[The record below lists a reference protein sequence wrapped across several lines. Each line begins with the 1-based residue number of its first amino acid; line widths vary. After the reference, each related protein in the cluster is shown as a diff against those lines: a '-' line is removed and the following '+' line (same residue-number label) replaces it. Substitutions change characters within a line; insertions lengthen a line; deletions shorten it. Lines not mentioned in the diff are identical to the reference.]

1 MEIYVSGFYNR
12 GQQNEYVE
20 LEAASKCSLE
30 GLMLMRYLY
39 GKDYLPIQSE
49 TRVFLFPDI
58 NLRKGNLV
66 RVYTFHHSGKKKE
79 KEESL
84 AKTVYNFSW
93 NIDSTIWEGK
103 NVEAQVME
111 PGNAMGLA
119 PNDATSDSVIRT
131 DEHRTV
137 LLDSD
142 SLLANL
148 AIGAMDGRVN
158 IIGEDSQAKPLEITG
173 VPAKVKKAIS
183 EGDYYKAYTLMLAE
197 STR

>member
-1 MEIYVSGFYNR
+1 MEIYVSGFFNR

-20 LEAASKCSLE
+20 LEAAAKCSLE
-30 GLMLMRYLY
+30 GMMLMHYHY
-39 GKDYLPIQSE
+39 GKNYLPVQSD

-79 KEESL
+79 KDETL
-84 AKTVYNFSW
+84 GKTVYNFSW
-93 NIDSTIWEGK
+93 NLDRTIWEGT

-111 PGNAMGLA
+111 PSNAMDLA
-119 PNDATSDSVIRT
+119 PNDATSDSVRRT

-158 IIGEDSQAKPLEITG
+158 IISEDGQAKPLEITG
-173 VPAKVKKAIS
+173 VPEKVKKAIS
-183 EGDYYKAYTLMLAE
+183 EGDYYKAYTLILAE
-197 STR
+197 SAR

>member
-66 RVYTFHHSGKKKE
+66 RVYTFHHSRKKKE
-79 KEESL
+79 KDETL
-84 AKTVYNFSW
+84 GKTVYNFSW
-93 NIDSTIWEGK
+93 NLDRTIWEGT

-111 PGNAMGLA
+111 SGNAMDLA
-119 PNDATSDSVIRT
+119 PNDATSDSVRRT
-131 DEHRTV
+131 DVHRTV

-158 IIGEDSQAKPLEITG
+158 IIGEDGQAKPLEITG

-183 EGDYYKAYTLMLAE
+183 EGDYYKAYTLILAE

>member
-39 GKDYLPIQSE
+39 GKDHLPIQSD

-66 RVYTFHHSGKKKE
+66 RVYTFNHGGKKKE
-79 KEESL
+79 KDVSL
-84 AKTVYNFSW
+84 GKTVYNFSW
-93 NIDSTIWEGK
+93 NLDRTIWEGT

-111 PGNAMGLA
+111 PSNAMDLA

-158 IIGEDSQAKPLEITG
+158 IIGEDGQAKPLEITG

-197 STR
+197 SIR

>member
-49 TRVFLFPDI
+49 TRVFLFPEI

-79 KEESL
+79 KDETL
-84 AKTVYNFSW
+84 GKTVYNFSW
-93 NIDSTIWEGK
+93 NLECTIWEGT

-111 PGNAMGLA
+111 PSNAMDLA
-119 PNDATSDSVIRT
+119 PNDATSDPVRRT
-131 DEHRTV
+131 SEHRAA

-142 SLLANL
+142 SLFANL
-148 AIGAMDGRVN
+148 MLGAIDGRVN
-158 IIGEDSQAKPLEITG
+158 VITEDGKTVPVEVSDVPQSVKDAVEAKDLD
-173 VPAKVKKAIS
+173 KAF
-183 EGDYYKAYTLMLAE
+183 ALLLAE
-197 STR
+197 SAR

>member
-49 TRVFLFPDI
+49 TRVFLFPNI

-79 KEESL
+79 KDETL
-84 AKTVYNFSW
+84 GKTVYNFSW
-93 NIDSTIWEGK
+93 NLDCTIWEGT
-103 NVEAQVME
+103 NVEAQIME
-111 PGNAMGLA
+111 SGNAMGLA
-119 PNDATSDSVIRT
+119 PIDATSDSVRRT

-158 IIGEDSQAKPLEITG
+158 IIGEDGQAKPLEITG

-183 EGDYYKAYTLMLAE
+183 EGDYYKAYTLILAE
-197 STR
+197 SAR

>member
-1 MEIYVSGFYNR
+1 MEIYVSGFFNR

-20 LEAASKCSLE
+20 LEAAAKCSLE
-30 GLMLMRYLY
+30 GMMLMHYHY
-39 GKDYLPIQSE
+39 GKNYLPVQSDS
-49 TRVFLFPDI
+49 RVFLFPDI

-79 KEESL
+79 KDETL
-84 AKTVYNFSW
+84 GKTVYNFSW
-93 NIDSTIWEGK
+93 NLDRTIWEGK
-103 NVEAQVME
+103 NVEAQIME
-111 PGNAMGLA
+111 SGNAVGLA
-119 PNDATSDSVIRT
+119 PIDATSDSVRRT

-158 IIGEDSQAKPLEITG
+158 IISEDGQAKPLEITG

-183 EGDYYKAYTLMLAE
+183 EGDYYKAYTLILAE
-197 STR
+197 SAR

>member
-79 KEESL
+79 KDETL
-84 AKTVYNFSW
+84 GKTVYNFSW
-93 NIDSTIWEGK
+93 NLDRTIWEGK

-111 PGNAMGLA
+111 PSNAMDLA
-119 PNDATSDSVIRT
+119 PNDATSDSVRRT
-131 DEHRTV
+131 DEHRIV

-158 IIGEDSQAKPLEITG
+158 IISEDGQAKPLEITG

-197 STR
+197 SIR

>member
-1 MEIYVSGFYNR
+1 MKVFVSGFFNR

-20 LEAASKCSLE
+20 LDAAAKSSLE

-66 RVYTFHHSGKKKE
+66 RVYTFHHAGKKKE
-79 KEESL
+79 KDETL
-84 AKTVYNFSW
+84 GKTVYNFSW
-93 NIDSTIWEGK
+93 NLDRTIWEGK
-103 NVEAQVME
+103 NVEAQVMKL
-111 PGNAMGLA
+111 GNAMGLA
-119 PNDATSDSVIRT
+119 PNDATSDSVRQS
-131 DEHRTV
+131 DEHRAA

-142 SLLANL
+142 SLFANL
-148 AIGAMDGRVN
+148 AIGAIDGRVN
-158 IIGEDSQAKPLEITG
+158 IIGEDGKAKPLEITG
-173 VPAKVKKAIS
+173 VPPKVKEAIS

-197 STR
+197 SAR

>member
-1 MEIYVSGFYNR
+1 MKVFVSGFFNR

-20 LEAASKCSLE
+20 LEAAAKNSLE

-66 RVYTFHHSGKKKE
+66 RVYTFHHAGKKKE
-79 KEESL
+79 KDETL
-84 AKTVYNFSW
+84 GKTVYNFSW
-93 NIDSTIWEGK
+93 NLDRTIWEGK
-103 NVEAQVME
+103 NVEAQVMKL
-111 PGNAMGLA
+111 GNAMGLA
-119 PNDATSDSVIRT
+119 PNDATSDSVRQS
-131 DEHRTV
+131 DEHRAA

-142 SLLANL
+142 SLFANL
-148 AIGAMDGRVN
+148 AIGAIDGRVN
-158 IIGEDSQAKPLEITG
+158 IIGKDVKAKPLEITG

-197 STR
+197 SAR

>member
-1 MEIYVSGFYNR
+1 MEIYVSGFFNR

-20 LEAASKCSLE
+20 LEAAAKCSLE

-79 KEESL
+79 KDETL
-84 AKTVYNFSW
+84 GKNVYNFSW
-93 NIDSTIWEGK
+93 NLDRTIWEGK
-103 NVEAQVME
+103 NVEAQIME
-111 PGNAMGLA
+111 SGNAMGVA
-119 PNDATSDSVIRT
+119 PDDPIADSERGNSE
-131 DEHRTV
+131 DHAPF
-137 LLDSD
+137 LSPD
-142 SLLANL
+142 SLFANI
-148 AIGAMDGRVN
+148 AIGAMEGRVN
-158 IIGEDSQAKPLEITG
+158 IIGEDGQAKPLEITG
-173 VPAKVKKAIS
+173 VPEKVKKAIS

-197 STR
+197 SAR